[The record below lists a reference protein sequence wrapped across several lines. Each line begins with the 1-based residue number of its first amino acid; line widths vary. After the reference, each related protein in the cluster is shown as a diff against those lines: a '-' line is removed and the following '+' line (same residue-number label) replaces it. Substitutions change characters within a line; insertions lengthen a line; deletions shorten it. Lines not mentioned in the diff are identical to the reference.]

1 MDNLI
6 STLIDME
13 YYIASYIST
22 LHEEPLHTAV
32 AWICTVS
39 ILFPYFLLQ

>member
-1 MDNLI
+1 MDSLI

-22 LHEEPLHTAV
+22 LHEEPLHTVGAR
-32 AWICTVS
+32 IGTVS